1 MQSIIINDSLI
12 ESFSL
17 LSDKLY
23 QLRLLVLFSDIP
35 NKDQLLELIEEI
47 NNIEFRL

>member
-1 MQSIIINDSLI
+1 MSFMIVNDSLI
-12 ESFSL
+12 QSISL

-35 NKDQLLELIEEI
+35 NKDQLLELIKEI
-47 NNIEFRL
+47 GNIEFKL

>member
-1 MQSIIINDSLI
+1 MVNDSLI
-12 ESFSL
+12 KSFSL

-35 NKDQLLELIEEI
+35 NKDQLIQLIEEI
-47 NNIEFRL
+47 GNIEFKL